1 MRIPAVASRGG
12 LVLLLLVMI
21 IVMSVMYWMD
31 QSGTQVRQLNNQI
44 SELKERYYFKMKK
57 RIDC

>member
-21 IVMSVMYWMD
+21 IFMSVMFWMD

-44 SELKERYYFKMKK
+44 SELKARYYFKMKK